1 MAPTI
6 IVCLE
11 MDLARYFVLNLKKQP
26 LSATDVSAGT
36 LSPLIPAIEFKNKI
50 LRQEKKKKIRLA
62 M

>member
-1 MAPTI
+1 
-6 IVCLE
+6 

-36 LSPLIPAIEFKNKI
+36 LSPLFPAIEFKNKI

>member
-1 MAPTI
+1 
-6 IVCLE
+6 

-36 LSPLIPAIEFKNKI
+36 LSPLIPSIEFKNKI